1 MIHGDIKQKE
11 KTNTNII
18 NNMINSTREWDWMD
32 DNKLKDNNMNIIAMM
47 DELRQYE
54 IGNVTKAGLL
64 ESLKEFEA
72 ELIKNKK
79 SI

>member
-1 MIHGDIKQKE
+1 
-11 KTNTNII
+11 
-18 NNMINSTREWDWMD
+18 MINSTREWDWMD
-32 DNKLKDNNMNIIAMM
+32 DDKLKYNNMNIIAMM

-79 SI
+79 ST

>member
-32 DNKLKDNNMNIIAMM
+32 DNKLKDNNMKKIIIMPN
-47 DELRQYE
+47 
-54 IGNVTKAGLL
+54 GNVI
-64 ESLKEFEA
+64 E
-72 ELIKNKK
+72 NKK
-79 SI
+79 ST